1 MPVTRGYHLEQDQT
15 CAPEQKKENHF
26 NIGLSVVS
34 KVEGKQE
41 IVGRHAGS
49 GKHRVLSGVR

>member
-1 MPVTRGYHLEQDQT
+1 MRTWT
-15 CAPEQKKENHF
+15 KKENHF

-49 GKHRVLSGVR
+49 GKHHVLSLDDTKDWELFK